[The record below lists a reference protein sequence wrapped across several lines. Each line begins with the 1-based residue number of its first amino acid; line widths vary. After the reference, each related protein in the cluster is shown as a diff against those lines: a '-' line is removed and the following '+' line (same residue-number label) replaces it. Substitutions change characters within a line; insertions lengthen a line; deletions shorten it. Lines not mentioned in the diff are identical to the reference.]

1 MPTRKGK
8 GIAKNLILTL
18 SKSAYNNIIRIKS
31 KLNSDKFQELN
42 KEYKTVVEQ
51 INKVIAEAET
61 TLNTIHSQW
70 VKIEC
75 LDSLYEI
82 EKLWFN
88 LDLLYTGEITPKIK
102 EEYKKTLEM
111 TKDFFSSFSIRPA
124 DDHISV
130 SFRNKSSEEE
140 QARLESLSKRRLE
153 VKQLY
158 EKALKEVP
166 INEEKIQKLK
176 EQLDAL
182 DETFVETKKNLDG
195 IKTDSAEEERMR
207 RRIDDA
213 FVFLSKDNHLEKELT
228 KLQWEFYCMLAL
240 IIITVVCF
248 IIFYGIFLYHLKTL
262 KLTSWCEYLPYT
274 MSVPITIGLLWLF
287 VYLKNRA
294 NKISIEINS
303 RLYDIHYME
312 GLMKMTNS
320 MSRTSDEASQKI
332 DELIR
337 SMVDSFLNKM
347 SGKTFK
353 EEDMSIIEKQELEN
367 SPFWKV
373 LCEIKDL
380 VKLIKNEPT
389 KL

>member
-1 MPTRKGK
+1 MPTRK

-31 KLNSDKFQELN
+31 ILNSDKFQELI

-51 INKVIAEAET
+51 INKDIEEAET
-61 TLNTIHSQW
+61 TLITLPSQW

-75 LDSLYEI
+75 LDSLHKI

-88 LDLLYTGEITPKIK
+88 LYLSYTGEITPKIK

-140 QARLESLSKRRLE
+140 QTRLENLSKKRLE
-153 VKQLY
+153 IKQLY

-166 INEEKIQKLK
+166 INVEKIKKLK

-182 DETFVETKKNLDG
+182 DETFVETKKILDG

-262 KLTSWCEYLPYT
+262 KLTNWCEYLPYT

-303 RLYDIHYME
+303 RLYDIRYME

-320 MSRTSDEASQKI
+320 MSRTSDEASKKI

-347 SGKTFK
+347 SDKTFK

-367 SPFWKV
+367 SPYWKV
-373 LCEIKDL
+373 FCEFKDL
-380 VKLIKNEPT
+380 VTLIKNEPT

>member
-1 MPTRKGK
+1 MPTRKET
-8 GIAKNLILTL
+8 AKNLILTP
-18 SKSAYNNIIRIKS
+18 SKSAYRNIIRIKS

-61 TLNTIHSQW
+61 TLNTIPSQW

-75 LDSLYEI
+75 LDSLHEI

-88 LDLLYTGEITPKIK
+88 LDQSYTGEITPKIK

-111 TKDFFSSFSIRPA
+111 TKDFFSSLCIRPG

-130 SFRNKSSEEE
+130 SFRNKSTEDE

-158 EKALKEVP
+158 EKVLKEVP
-166 INEEKIQKLK
+166 RNEERIKELK

-182 DETFVETKKNLDG
+182 GETYVETKKNLDG
-195 IKTDSAEEERMR
+195 IKTDSAEEVRMR
-207 RRIDDA
+207 KRIDDA
-213 FVFLSKDNHLEKELT
+213 FDFLSKDNHLEKELT
-228 KLQWEFYCMLAL
+228 KLQWEFYSMLGL
-240 IIITVVCF
+240 IVITVFVF
-248 IIFYGIFLYHLKTL
+248 IVFYGVFLYNLKTL
-262 KLTSWCEYLPYT
+262 KLTVWCEYLPYT

-294 NKISIEINS
+294 SKISIEISS
-303 RLYDIHYME
+303 RLYDIRYME

-320 MSRTSDEASQKI
+320 MSRTGDEASQNI
-332 DELIR
+332 EELIR

-347 SGKTFK
+347 SDKSFK
-353 EEDMSIIEKQELEN
+353 EKELSIIEKQELEN
-367 SPFWKV
+367 SPYWKV
-373 LCEIKDL
+373 LSELKEL
-380 VKLIKNEPT
+380 VNLIK
-389 KL
+389 K

>member
-1 MPTRKGK
+1 MPTRKET
-8 GIAKNLILTL
+8 AKNLILTP
-18 SKSAYNNIIRIKS
+18 SKSAYRNIIRIKS

-61 TLNTIHSQW
+61 TLNTISSQW

-75 LDSLYEI
+75 LDSLHEI

-88 LDLLYTGEITPKIK
+88 LDQSYTGEITPKIK
-102 EEYKKTLEM
+102 EEYKKTLGM
-111 TKDFFSSFSIRPA
+111 TKDFFSSLCIRPG

-130 SFRNKSSEEE
+130 SFRNKSTEDE

-158 EKALKEVP
+158 EKSLKEIP
-166 INEEKIQKLK
+166 LNEEKIKKLK

-182 DETFVETKKNLDG
+182 DETYVETKKNLDG
-195 IKTDSAEEERMR
+195 IKTDSAEEVRMR
-207 RRIDDA
+207 KRIDDA
-213 FVFLSKDNHLEKELT
+213 FDFLSKDNHLEKELT
-228 KLQWEFYCMLAL
+228 KLQLEFYFMLGL
-240 IIITVVCF
+240 IVITVVVF
-248 IIFYGIFLYHLKTL
+248 VVFYGIFLYNLKTL
-262 KLTSWCEYLPYT
+262 KLTGWCEYLPYT

-294 NKISIEINS
+294 SKISIEISS
-303 RLYDIHYME
+303 RLYDIRYME

-320 MSRTSDEASQKI
+320 MSRTGDEASQNI
-332 DELIR
+332 EELIQ

-347 SGKTFK
+347 SDKSFK
-353 EEDMSIIEKQELEN
+353 EKDLSIIEKQELEN
-367 SPFWKV
+367 SPYWKV
-373 LCEIKDL
+373 LSELKEL
-380 VKLIKNEPT
+380 VNLIK
-389 KL
+389 K

>member
-1 MPTRKGK
+1 MPTRRET
-8 GIAKNLILTL
+8 AKNLVLTL

-51 INKVIAEAET
+51 INKDIEEAET
-61 TLNTIHSQW
+61 TLNTIPSQW

-75 LDSLYEI
+75 LDSPLEI

-88 LDLLYTGEITPKIK
+88 LDLSYTGEITPKIK
-102 EEYKKTLEM
+102 EEYKKTLGK
-111 TKDFFSSFSIRPA
+111 TKDFFTSLSIRPG

-130 SFRNKSSEEE
+130 SFRNKSTEDE
-140 QARLESLSKRRLE
+140 QARLESLSKKRLE

-166 INEEKIQKLK
+166 LNEEKIQKLK

-182 DETFVETKKNLDG
+182 GETYVETKKNLDG
-195 IKTDSAEEERMR
+195 IKTDSAEEVRMR
-207 RRIDDA
+207 KRIDDA
-213 FVFLSKDNHLEKELT
+213 FDFLSKDNHLEKELA
-228 KLQWEFYCMLAL
+228 KLQWEFYVMLGLIAL
-240 IIITVVCF
+240 TVILFFV
-248 IIFYGIFLYHLKTL
+248 FYGAFLCNLHNL
-262 KLTSWCEYLPYT
+262 KLTGWCEYLPYT

-294 NKISIEINS
+294 SKISIEISS
-303 RLYDIHYME
+303 RLYDIRYME

-320 MSRTSDEASQKI
+320 MSRTGDEASQNI
-332 DELIR
+332 EELIR

-347 SGKTFK
+347 SDKSFK
-353 EEDMSIIEKQELEN
+353 EKDLSVIEKQ
-367 SPFWKV
+367 
-373 LCEIKDL
+373 
-380 VKLIKNEPT
+380 
-389 KL
+389 

>member
-1 MPTRKGK
+1 MPTRKET
-8 GIAKNLILTL
+8 AKNLILTP
-18 SKSAYNNIIRIKS
+18 SKSAYRNIIRIKS

-61 TLNTIHSQW
+61 TLNTIPSQW

-75 LDSLYEI
+75 LDSLHEI

-88 LDLLYTGEITPKIK
+88 LDQSYTGEITPKIK

-111 TKDFFSSFSIRPA
+111 TKDFFSSLCIRPG
-124 DDHISV
+124 DNHISV
-130 SFRNKSSEEE
+130 SFRNKSTEDE

-158 EKALKEVP
+158 EKSLKEIP
-166 INEEKIQKLK
+166 LNEEKIKKLK

-182 DETFVETKKNLDG
+182 DETYVETKKNLDG
-195 IKTDSAEEERMR
+195 IKTDSAEEVRMR
-207 RRIDDA
+207 KRIDDA
-213 FVFLSKDNHLEKELT
+213 FDFLSKDNHLEKELT
-228 KLQWEFYCMLAL
+228 KLQLEFYFMLGL
-240 IIITVVCF
+240 IVVTVVVF
-248 IIFYGIFLYHLKTL
+248 VVFYGIFLYNLKTL
-262 KLTSWCEYLPYT
+262 KLTGWCEYLPYT

-294 NKISIEINS
+294 SKISIEISS
-303 RLYDIHYME
+303 RLYDIRYME

-320 MSRTSDEASQKI
+320 MSRTGDEASQNI
-332 DELIR
+332 EELIR

-347 SGKTFK
+347 SDKSFK
-353 EEDMSIIEKQELEN
+353 EKELSIIEKQELEN
-367 SPFWKV
+367 SPYWKV
-373 LCEIKDL
+373 LNELKEL
-380 VKLIKNEPT
+380 VNLIK
-389 KL
+389 K

>member
-1 MPTRKGK
+1 MPTRKETV
-8 GIAKNLILTL
+8 KNLILTP

-31 KLNSDKFQELN
+31 KLNSDKYQELN

-51 INKVIAEAET
+51 INKVIAEAEI
-61 TLNTIHSQW
+61 TLNTIPSQW
-70 VKIEC
+70 VKIKC
-75 LDSLYEI
+75 LDSLYDI

-182 DETFVETKKNLDG
+182 GETYIETKKNLDG
-195 IKTDSAEEERMR
+195 IKTDSAEELRMR
-207 RRIDDA
+207 KRIDDA
-213 FVFLSKDNHLEKELT
+213 FDFLSKDNHLEKELI
-228 KLQWEFYCMLAL
+228 KLQWEFYCMLVL

-303 RLYDIHYME
+303 RLYDIRYME

-347 SGKTFK
+347 SDKTFK

>member
-1 MPTRKGK
+1 MPTRKG
-8 GIAKNLILTL
+8 IAKKLILTL

-88 LDLLYTGEITPKIK
+88 LDLSYTGEITPKIK

-182 DETFVETKKNLDG
+182 GETYIETKKNLDG
-195 IKTDSAEEERMR
+195 IKTDSAEELRMR
-207 RRIDDA
+207 KRIDDA
-213 FVFLSKDNHLEKELT
+213 FDFLSKDNHLEKELI

-248 IIFYGIFLYHLKTL
+248 IIFYGIFLCHLKTL
-262 KLTSWCEYLPYT
+262 KLTNWCEYLPYT

-303 RLYDIHYME
+303 RLYDIRYME

-347 SGKTFK
+347 SDKTFK

>member
-1 MPTRKGK
+1 MPTRKET
-8 GIAKNLILTL
+8 AKNFILTP
-18 SKSAYNNIIRIKS
+18 SKSAYRNIIRIKS

-42 KEYKTVVEQ
+42 KENKTVVEQ

-61 TLNTIHSQW
+61 TLNTIPSQW

-75 LDSLYEI
+75 LDSLHEI

-88 LDLLYTGEITPKIK
+88 LDQSYTGEITPKIK

-111 TKDFFSSFSIRPA
+111 TKDSFSSLCIRPG

-130 SFRNKSSEEE
+130 SFRNKSTEDE

-158 EKALKEVP
+158 EKVLKEVP
-166 INEEKIQKLK
+166 RNEERIKELK

-182 DETFVETKKNLDG
+182 GETYVETKKNLDG
-195 IKTDSAEEERMR
+195 IKTDSAEEVRMR
-207 RRIDDA
+207 KRIDDA
-213 FVFLSKDNHLEKELT
+213 FDFLSKDNHLEKELT
-228 KLQWEFYCMLAL
+228 KLQWEFYSMLGL
-240 IIITVVCF
+240 IVITVFVF
-248 IIFYGIFLYHLKTL
+248 VVFYGVFLYNLKTL
-262 KLTSWCEYLPYT
+262 KLTVWCEYLPYT

-294 NKISIEINS
+294 SKISIEISS
-303 RLYDIHYME
+303 RLYDIRYME

-320 MSRTSDEASQKI
+320 MSRTGDEASQNI
-332 DELIR
+332 EELIR

-347 SGKTFK
+347 SDKSFK
-353 EEDMSIIEKQELEN
+353 EKELSIIEKQELEN
-367 SPFWKV
+367 SPYWKV
-373 LCEIKDL
+373 LSELKDL
-380 VKLIKNEPT
+380 VNLIK
-389 KL
+389 K